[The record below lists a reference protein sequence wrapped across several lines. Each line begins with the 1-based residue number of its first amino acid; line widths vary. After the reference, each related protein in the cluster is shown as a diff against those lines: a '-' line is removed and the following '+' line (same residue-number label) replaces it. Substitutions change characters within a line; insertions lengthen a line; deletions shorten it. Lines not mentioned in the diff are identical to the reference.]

1 VLLNMGL
8 NGQGS
13 FGSGYSG
20 AATPAAAGASPS
32 GPTSIGQKA
41 FGIQTGPPG
50 GYSAAHIGLISVGAA
65 AIIGLVFIY
74 WSLPR

>member
-8 NGQGS
+8 NGNGQ

-32 GPTSIGQKA
+32 GPTSIGAKA
-41 FGIQTGPPG
+41 FGIGTGPPN

-65 AIIGLVFIY
+65 SIIGLCFIY

>member
-13 FGSGYSG
+13 FGTGYAG

-32 GPTSIGQKA
+32 GPTSIGAKA
-41 FGIQTGPPG
+41 FGIGTGPNG
-50 GYSAAHIGLISVGAA
+50 GYPVAHMGLISVGAA
-65 AIIGLVFIY
+65 ALAGLVFIY